1 MRISLIAGAVL
12 VLAACSQQAQ
22 SAGTGETASVRG
34 CHAVATQGWQ
44 AGAEALTIEA
54 ISSGPDCVRAVATL
68 VVRNSDGEVWWTDA
82 RAAEDVMTLAG
93 AESVEDMQR
102 RLSEW
107 IGAPGAARDSTA
119 DLPVWPAGADAPD
132 AGEFPFYVEE
142 GFDRTGYEGMR
153 AADRAMFCYVQGME
167 SLACVAAVD
176 GRLDKIGVQTFPG

>member
-1 MRISLIAGAVL
+1 MS
-12 VLAACSQQAQ
+12 
-22 SAGTGETASVRG
+22 T
-34 CHAVATQGWQ
+34 
-44 AGAEALTIEA
+44 
-54 ISSGPDCVRAVATL
+54 
-68 VVRNSDGEVWWTDA
+68 
-82 RAAEDVMTLAG
+82 
-93 AESVEDMQR
+93 
-102 RLSEW
+102 W
-107 IGAPGAARDSTA
+107 IVCDSTA